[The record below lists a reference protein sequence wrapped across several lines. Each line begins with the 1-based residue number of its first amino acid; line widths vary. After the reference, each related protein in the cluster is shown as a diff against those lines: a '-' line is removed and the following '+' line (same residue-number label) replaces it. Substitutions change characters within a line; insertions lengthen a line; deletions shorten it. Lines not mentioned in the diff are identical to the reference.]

1 MERDGDPVLE
11 LFMNAVQAAGGPGR
25 MIAERRLGWLP
36 LFLDSACT
44 LLFQEQEHRDPREI
58 ADVLGTTRD
67 TVEARLAGPA
77 DTALVGVA
85 GQPPADIRRREHIA
99 GGLVR
104 HAHTHGALV
113 LRPR

>member
-36 LFLDSACT
+36 LFMDSACT
-44 LLFQEQEHRDPREI
+44 LLFQEEEHRDLGEI
-58 ADVLGTTRD
+58 ADLLGTTRD
-67 TVEARLAGPA
+67 AVEARLAGPA
-77 DTALVGVA
+77 ETALVGVA
-85 GQPPADIRRREHIA
+85 GQPPADEFLREHIA

-104 HAHTHGALV
+104 HAYTHGGLGQYH
-113 LRPR
+113 